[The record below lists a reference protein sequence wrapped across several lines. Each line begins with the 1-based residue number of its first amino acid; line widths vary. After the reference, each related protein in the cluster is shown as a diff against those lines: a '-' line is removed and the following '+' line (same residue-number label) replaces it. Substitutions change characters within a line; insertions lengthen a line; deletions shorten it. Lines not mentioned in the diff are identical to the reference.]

1 MKKRIIFIVLLI
13 TCCFLITGCGS
24 KEKETEKKI
33 EKEQVFE
40 VTQVDKKNVHA
51 EVSNLLKGE
60 KKTATIEVAEGE
72 GIVITFN
79 MEGTNG
85 LKVSNYYVKG
95 ENKSDFGYSILI
107 GTEGESSMTDIPAG
121 TYELVFEADNEPVT
135 GKIDITAK

>member
-1 MKKRIIFIVLLI
+1 MKKKLIFIVLVM
-13 TCCFLITGCGS
+13 TCCFFITGCGS
-24 KEKETEKKI
+24 KEKEETKEKDTK
-33 EKEQVFE
+33 FE